1 MLEPLAAAWVY
12 GGQPRTRL
20 RAGLLPKAIN
30 YDGGPMWRML
40 LPHIDALASHA
51 PPDAG
56 TETTIFLLSQAGVFP
71 GDHGQVGPQRVSRH
85 VQETLA
91 ADGNL
96 AVADEAAGGP
106 GPGHPLMPG

>member
-1 MLEPLAAAWVY
+1 MAATGVRYTQALTHVLSQPVLEPLAAAWVY

-51 PPDAG
+51 PPGAG
-56 TETTIFLLSQAGVFP
+56 TETTAFLLNQAGVLRGRP
-71 GDHGQVGPQRVSRH
+71 
-85 VQETLA
+85 
-91 ADGNL
+91 
-96 AVADEAAGGP
+96 
-106 GPGHPLMPG
+106 